1 MRAVEYK
8 SFERIKF
15 FVSYDLEKL
24 SWWTWK
30 NYLGGPGKPGN
41 DLEFRKLK
49 SLDTLNYCSNI
60 IIIMFNI
67 IIGVYHLMINSYF
80 YY

>member
-8 SFERIKF
+8 SFDRINF

-24 SWWTWK
+24 SWRTWK

-41 DLEFRKLK
+41 YLEFGKLK
-49 SLDTLNYCSNI
+49 SLDTLN
-60 IIIMFNI
+60 
-67 IIGVYHLMINSYF
+67 
-80 YY
+80 